1 MNIGTFLSRKLI
13 ATICALS
20 FGFSHTAFTEESV
33 QQQLSTD
40 DIQLILNSPEKG
52 DASNQYLAGILYQRG
67 EQVSHDLG
75 NL

>member
-13 ATICALS
+13 ATICVLS

-40 DIQLILNSPEKG
+40 DIQLILDSPKKVMP
-52 DASNQYLAGILYQRG
+52 ATNILQAFFINAGNRS
-67 EQVSHDLG
+67 VMT
-75 NL
+75 